1 VTQIEGD
8 EKMIKKHMLLF
19 VSILVILSFF
29 IGSCAPAATEAPEEP
44 AVEEPEVEEPEVEE
58 PAEKVELVF
67 WKHNHT
73 PADPL
78 TQEIIDEYMAE
89 NPNVSIT
96 LEIVPNADHLT
107 KLVSAVAGGVGPDIF
122 DMNDTNLAV
131 FITKDALAPLDP
143 TAIGYASQEEYEA
156 LYVENSLNPFK
167 GEDGKIYGIPFEY
180 NSWTFVINDTLF
192 EAAGLNPETD
202 WPKTWEEMGEV
213 AAKVAQKDENGQF
226 SVQGFAWNPL
236 TSGWTMLQ
244 YGPIVYQYGGS
255 ILSDDDKGNECAVN
269 SEAGVKALQV
279 MKDMYYKYETGAP
292 GINLSTGSEPMADF
306 VQEKMGM
313 WFIGPWSVSMF
324 KDTPVWETY
333 RIVPFPQAKDGV
345 REVVSLSSWA
355 WMVNSQSENVDEA
368 WKFVDYAEQQGERWL
383 PAAGYV
389 LPRKGW
395 TESEAAKNF
404 RGLDTFIEL
413 FQYGRP
419 RLSHPNSAEINAI
432 IHKAV
437 EDAILNDADPQ
448 TLLDAACEE
457 IDALL
462 E

>member
-1 VTQIEGD
+1 
-8 EKMIKKHMLLF
+8 
-19 VSILVILSFF
+19 
-29 IGSCAPAATEAPEEP
+29 
-44 AVEEPEVEEPEVEE
+44 
-58 PAEKVELVF
+58 
-67 WKHNHT
+67 
-73 PADPL
+73 
-78 TQEIIDEYMAE
+78 
-89 NPNVSIT
+89 
-96 LEIVPNADHLT
+96 
-107 KLVSAVAGGVGPDIF
+107 
-122 DMNDTNLAV
+122 
-131 FITKDALAPLDP
+131 
-143 TAIGYASQEEYEA
+143 
-156 LYVENSLNPFK
+156 
-167 GEDGKIYGIPFEY
+167 
-180 NSWTFVINDTLF
+180 
-192 EAAGLNPETD
+192 
-202 WPKTWEEMGEV
+202 MGEV